1 MSSKGMLA
9 KHHAE
14 KPRWVVMFHPEIA
27 VLSMDYDRNL
37 DVVVTFLRN
46 GRRSKGRVYTD
57 SYCNRYFLVARQRI
71 YFSDLRKVP
80 A

>member
-1 MSSKGMLA
+1 MSSKGSLA
-9 KHHAE
+9 RHHEE
-14 KPRWVVMFHPEIA
+14 KSRWLVMFHPEIA
-27 VLSMDYDRNL
+27 VLSMDYDHNL
-37 DVVVTFLRN
+37 DVVVTFLCN
-46 GRRSKGRVYTD
+46 GRRSKSRVCTD